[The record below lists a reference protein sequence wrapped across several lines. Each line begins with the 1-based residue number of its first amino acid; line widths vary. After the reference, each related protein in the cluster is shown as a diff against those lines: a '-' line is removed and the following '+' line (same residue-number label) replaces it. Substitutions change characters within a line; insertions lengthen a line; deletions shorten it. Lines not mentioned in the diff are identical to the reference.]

1 MCQDL
6 HLTFWTDPG
15 HGWLEVS
22 QEVLD
27 LVGLKPE
34 HFTDCSYRKGNRFFL
49 EEDCDA
55 PRFLNAA
62 KEAGHTVTLVEEY
75 EEDIFIRELPGIH
88 D

>member
-15 HGWLEVS
+15 HGWLEVT
-22 QEVLD
+22 QEHLD

-34 HFTDCSYRKGNRFFL
+34 HFTDYSYRKGNRFFL